1 MWYRGIK
8 FPLCLITGRMAGSQ
22 MLPNYW
28 EDLKKGLNH
37 NSVMYANEHL
47 NSY

>member
-8 FPLCLITGRMAGSQ
+8 FLLCLIIG
-22 MLPNYW
+22 LPNYR

-37 NSVMYANEHL
+37 NGVMYASEHL

>member
-8 FPLCLITGRMAGSQ
+8 FPLCLITGLS
-22 MLPNYW
+22 NYR

-47 NSY
+47 NNH

>member
-1 MWYRGIK
+1 MWYRGIN
-8 FPLCLITGRMAGSQ
+8 FPLCLIIG
-22 MLPNYW
+22 LPNYR

-37 NSVMYANEHL
+37 NGVMYANEHL